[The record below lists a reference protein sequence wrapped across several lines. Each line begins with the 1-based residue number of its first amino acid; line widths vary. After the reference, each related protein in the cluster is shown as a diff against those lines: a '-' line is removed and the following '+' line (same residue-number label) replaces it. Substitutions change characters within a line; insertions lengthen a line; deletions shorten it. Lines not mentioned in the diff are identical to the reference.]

1 MNLDMINVL
10 PSCRSVVGFRCGRR
24 DVAEIPSRSPAG
36 SVLFF
41 LYCLFLVFI
50 VVSLNFLFTFN

>member
-10 PSCRSVVGFRCGRR
+10 PFVLSVVGFRCGHV
-24 DVAEIPSRSPAG
+24 DGAEIPSRSPAG

-41 LYCLFLVFI
+41 FYCLFLVFI
-50 VVSLNFLFTFN
+50 VSFNFLFSFN

>member
-10 PSCRSVVGFRCGRR
+10 PSCRSVVGFRMRAQGCGRNS
-24 DVAEIPSRSPAG
+24 IPCPAG

-41 LYCLFLVFI
+41 LYSLFLVFI